1 VGVAHSRAQQCGL
14 RTGSRGVARRR

>member
-1 VGVAHSRAQQCGL
+1 VRVVHSRAQQCGL